1 MATAWKATHELT
13 FTPADGGAKQ
23 RFQLMIMPDR
33 AHPGDFL
40 GYTREEWPGDSA
52 CWHCSNRVWTWLGMP
67 GPDGGRGAITLR
79 GLDRTDT
86 SPSGM
91 KVIFGDDKRTQH

>member
-13 FTPADGGAKQ
+13 FIPRDGGGSQ
-23 RFQLMIMPDR
+23 RIAVMVVPDR

-40 GYTREEWPGDSA
+40 AFVPDEWPGDSA
-52 CWHCSNRVWTWLGMP
+52 CWRCSARTWTWLGMA
-67 GPDGGRGAITLR
+67 GPDGKPGTVTLR
-79 GLDRTDT
+79 GLDRSDT

-91 KVIFGDDKRTQH
+91 KIIFGDDKRSQG